1 MIFNYASYTDI
12 GQVREN
18 NEDYHIVIPFEEY
31 NEFAAAVA
39 DGMGGHLFGEIA
51 SKAAIDCFEKKIR
64 DRRFKNCNNIKEYL
78 FSICKIANKD
88 ILEFSKKHNV
98 FSGMGTTL
106 DAIYIKDDK
115 LHIIHIGD
123 SRIYSVYNNE
133 IKMITKDHSY
143 VQQLL
148 DKGDI
153 TIDEY
158 QNHPNKNVITK
169 ALGIADIPE
178 PDIFD
183 VTLDFC
189 GYLLLCTDG
198 LTNMLDDTDIL
209 NIINQE
215 TDLEGKVRE
224 LAKKANENGGTDNIT
239 IILIKT
245 DRKLEE

>member
-1 MIFNYASYTDI
+1 MIFNYTSYTDI

-18 NEDYHIVIPFEEY
+18 NEDYHIIIPFEEH

-51 SKAAIDCFEKKIR
+51 SKAAVDCFEKKIR
-64 DRRFKNCNNIKEYL
+64 DRRFKNCSNIKDYL
-78 FSICKIANKD
+78 LNICKTANKD
-88 ILEFSKKHNV
+88 ILEFSKKYNV

-115 LHIIHIGD
+115 LYVIHIGD
-123 SRIYSVYNNE
+123 SRIYSICNNE
-133 IKMITKDHSY
+133 MKMITKDHSY

-178 PDIFD
+178 PDIFEI
-183 VTLDFC
+183 TLDFC
-189 GYLLLCTDG
+189 GYIMLCTDG
-198 LTNMLDDTDIL
+198 LTNMLDEANIL

-215 TDLEGKVRE
+215 TELEEKVRE
-224 LAKKANENGGTDNIT
+224 LVKKANEAGGTDNIT
-239 IILIKT
+239 IILIKA

>member
-1 MIFNYASYTDI
+1 MIFNFASYTDI

-18 NEDYHIVIPFEEY
+18 NEDCHIVIPFEEH

-51 SKAAIDCFEKKIR
+51 SKTAIDCFEKKIR
-64 DRRFKNCNNIKEYL
+64 DRRFKNCNNIKDYL
-78 FSICKIANKD
+78 LNICKTANKD

-106 DAIYIKDDK
+106 DAIYIKDER
-115 LHIIHIGD
+115 LHVIHIGD
-123 SRIYSVYNNE
+123 SRIYSINENE
-133 IKMITKDHSY
+133 IKAITKDHSY

-158 QNHPNKNVITK
+158 KNHPNKNVITK

-183 VTLDFC
+183 MTLDSC
-189 GYLLLCTDG
+189 GYLLICTDG
-198 LTNMLDDTDIL
+198 LTNMLDDNTIL

-215 TDLEGKVRE
+215 TDLEEKTKE

-239 IILIKT
+239 IILIKA
-245 DRKLEE
+245 DMKLEE

>member
-1 MIFNYASYTDI
+1 
-12 GQVREN
+12 
-18 NEDYHIVIPFEEY
+18 
-31 NEFAAAVA
+31 
-39 DGMGGHLFGEIA
+39 
-51 SKAAIDCFEKKIR
+51 
-64 DRRFKNCNNIKEYL
+64 
-78 FSICKIANKD
+78 
-88 ILEFSKKHNV
+88 
-98 FSGMGTTL
+98 MGTTL

>member
-12 GQVREN
+12 GQVRGN
-18 NEDYHIVIPFEEY
+18 NEDYHIVIPFEEH

-51 SKAAIDCFEKKIR
+51 SKTAIDCFEKKIR
-64 DRRFKNCNNIKEYL
+64 DRRFKNCNNIEDYL
-78 FSICKIANKD
+78 FNICKTANKE
-88 ILEFSKKHNV
+88 ILDFSKKHNV

-115 LHIIHIGD
+115 LHVIHIGD
-123 SRIYSVYNNE
+123 SRIYTVYNNE
-133 IKMITKDHSY
+133 MKMITKDHSY

-153 TIDEY
+153 TVDESH
-158 QNHPNKNVITK
+158 NHPNRNIITK
-169 ALGIADIPE
+169 ALGISDVPE
-178 PDIFD
+178 PDIYD
-183 VTLDFC
+183 ITLDC
-189 GYLLLCTDG
+189 CEYILLCTDG

-215 TDLEGKVRE
+215 TDLEEKVKD
-224 LAKKANENGGTDNIT
+224 LARKANEKGGTDNIT
-239 IILIKT
+239 IILIKA
-245 DRKLEE
+245 DNNPEE